1 MCLRDLGL
9 TSLADGC
16 VDNLSSALREIR
28 SYRDREQGKP
38 KMASQEGSAELS
50 RIRCDYVGAGAYAVL
65 PEDAGVV
72 VNTTYGV
79 QAVGLNGKVAWQVDL
94 GERCLG
100 VAWNARGELL
110 ANTLHAVHRL
120 TPSGDIL
127 SSSPTRHEVAYAPV
141 PWGDGMLLI
150 TLTRIYAMDRDGNV
164 VWKHR
169 FRESLGESVRAVLVL
184 GVLPL
189 EDGIAVC
196 AVDYNSGVGQVICFD
211 PKGKILWTSDVG
223 PLTSLFPVDS
233 GKFVY
238 TLSGYGRFE
247 SHCADLKGKE
257 QWTLPLGGP
266 GARMPDGRLAVLVGS
281 NESPK
286 WDNWE
291 LRTFTAKGEE
301 LDSHLG
307 KGQCCCRPVIG
318 SDGNIYYSSFFKPV
332 DPSESRIDYTS
343 FLPQPAFLA
352 FDYLM
357 RVKAESHQYNV
368 FYFRVPEGED
378 IELLYEDTASVAFG
392 PTVVG
397 EEHVFFVHNK
407 DLLVLKT

>member
-1 MCLRDLGL
+1 
-9 TSLADGC
+9 
-16 VDNLSSALREIR
+16 
-28 SYRDREQGKP
+28 
-38 KMASQEGSAELS
+38 MASQEGSAELS
-50 RIRCDYVGAGAYAVL
+50 RIRSDYVGAGTFAVL
-65 PEDAGVV
+65 PEDKGVV

-79 QAVGLNGKVAWQVDL
+79 QAVGLSGKVTWQADL

-100 VAWNARGELL
+100 LAWNSRGELL
-110 ANTLHAVHRL
+110 ANTLHAAHRL
-120 TPSGDIL
+120 APSGDIL
-127 SSSPTRHEVAYAPV
+127 SSSPTRHEVAHAPV
-141 PWGDGMLLI
+141 PYGDGMLLI
-150 TLTRIYAMDRDGNV
+150 TLTRIYSMDRDGNV
-164 VWKHR
+164 LWKHR

-189 EDGIAVC
+189 EDGIAVG
-196 AVDYNSGVGQVICFD
+196 AVDYNSGLGQVICFD
-211 PKGKILWTSDVG
+211 RDGQKLWASDLG

-233 GKFVY
+233 RRFVY

-247 SHCADLKGKE
+247 SHCADLNGEEHWK
-257 QWTLPLGGP
+257 LPGGGP
-266 GARMPDGRLAVLVGS
+266 GIRMPDGRLAVLVGS

-291 LRTFTAKGEE
+291 LRTFSHQGEE
-301 LDSHLG
+301 LDSYLG
-307 KGQCCCRPVIG
+307 KGQCCSRPVIG

-368 FYFRVPEGED
+368 YYFKVPDGGE

-392 PTVVG
+392 PTVAG
-397 EEHVFFVHNK
+397 AEHVFFVHNR
-407 DLLVLKT
+407 DLLVVKT